1 MTPTQA
7 PTDTEILQT
16 CKKLLQE
23 RLPDAWLVNVA
34 PQVDSESTAVLT
46 VTPPFEQKV
55 EYVVEVKSLLVP
67 RDVPAVAERLQKAA
81 DSRSGCVQKAVI
93 SRYLTPSIRKALADK
108 DVSFIDVTGNILV
121 RSPQPALFVRDR
133 GEDKDPGRARGR
145 PRANLK
151 GEPAARLVRTLVDV
165 RGPWSAR
172 KLVET
177 SGASTGV
184 TYRVLEFLQEEDLV
198 EKTSQGYVVKDW
210 PSLLRR
216 WSQDYGFLS
225 DNRTFTY
232 LATRGVEAL
241 LRKAADSQYAQ
252 YAVTSSFAAAQWAP
266 PYAPAR
272 AAMIYVDDAAKAST
286 EWGLKELKE
295 TDKGTNVILAEP
307 KYDVV
312 FRGTVVNDQGN
323 VIVAP
328 SQAAIDLLT
337 GPGRNPSEGE
347 ELISW
352 METHEEAWRNG

>member
-7 PTDTEILQT
+7 PTSDAEILRT
-16 CKKLLQE
+16 CADLLKD

-46 VTPPFEQKV
+46 VTTPFGQNV

-67 RDVPAVAERLQKAA
+67 RDVPAVDERLQKAA

-108 DVSFIDVTGNILV
+108 DVSFIDVTGNMLV

-151 GEPAARLVRTLVDV
+151 GEPAARIVRTLVDV

-177 SGASTGV
+177 SGASTGA

-232 LATRGVEAL
+232 LEPRGVDAL

-252 YAVTSSFAAAQWAP
+252 YAVTSSIAARRWTNP
-266 PYAPAR
+266 DTLLAR
-272 AAMIYVDDAAKAST
+272 AAMIYVDDATKAAD
-286 EWGLKELKE
+286 EWGLKA

-312 FRGTVVNDQGN
+312 FRGAVVTDQGN

-328 SQAAIDLLT
+328 AQAAIDLLT
-337 GPGRNPSEGE
+337 GPGRNPSEGD

-352 METHEEAWRNG
+352 METHEDAWRNG